1 MIGTRVKTHKAWS
14 QAAAWDSDFIE
25 TNAVLNIDRQHAQ
38 LWQQCGSCT
47 LRPAILITDRLRPSS
62 QPIDCGY
69 A

>member
-38 LWQQCGSCT
+38 LWQQM
-47 LRPAILITDRLRPSS
+47 RPAILITDRLRPSS